1 MPDDADNSLIEVFL
15 DQLWMERGL
24 RDNTLNAYRSD
35 LVLASKWFATHG
47 RSLVEADSSDLQAYL
62 ASLFERSLEVRS
74 SARKLSALRRF
85 FRFLVHTGRR
95 SDDPS
100 SLIQSPKIGRLL
112 PHSLGEKDVLALL
125 HAPDTTTPLGLRDR
139 TMLEV
144 MYGCGLR
151 VSEMVTLSTLNIHAT
166 QRLLRVWGK
175 GGKERVVPLGDHAS
189 NWLQRYLSVV
199 RGTLVRADGEEVV
212 FLSNRG
218 SSMTRQNVWHRI
230 KKYAQLAG
238 LQGHISPHSLR
249 HAFATHL
256 VNHDADLRAVQ
267 MLLGHSDLSTT
278 QIYTQVARARLLQLH
293 QAHHPRG

>member
-35 LVLASKWFATHG
+35 LVLANKWFVAHG
-47 RSLVEADSSDLQAYL
+47 RSLSKADSSDLQAYL

-100 SLIQSPKIGRLL
+100 SLIQSPKIGQLL
-112 PHSLGEKDVLALL
+112 PRSLGEKDVLALL

-166 QRLLRVWGK
+166 QRFLRVWGK

-199 RGTLVRADGEEVV
+199 RDTLVRVDGEEVV

-278 QIYTQVARARLLQLH
+278 QIYTHVARARLLQLH